1 MKALEKLNEKQLVK
15 MATEKVWKNYQDKV
29 ESKTRLKEI
38 LKKVLKKEKIGFI
51 YTWRINDVRD
61 YGTMYGDN
69 YKVYESVLRNLN
81 YIENYSHWDSKFTKE
96 VDSVFVWDKD
106 YYRSNLQLLNY
117 IFNTNFDREFYTE
130 GDNFIYRQDIRDREA
145 GKPFLLTDK
154 IRKFLK
160 NAGYSIH
167 KTWINFGNG
176 FRLPKF
182 IVFQN

>member
-1 MKALEKLNEKQLVK
+1 MYHHDWRWIDRKFSRK
-15 MATEKVWKNYQDKV
+15 KN
-29 ESKTRLKEI
+29 S
-38 LKKVLKKEKIGFI
+38 
-51 YTWRINDVRD
+51 DVDR
-61 YGTMYGDN
+61 
-69 YKVYESVLRNLN
+69 
-81 YIENYSHWDSKFTKE
+81 
-96 VDSVFVWDKD
+96 DKD

-117 IFNTNFDREFYTE
+117 IFNTNFDRELYTE

-167 KTWINFGNG
+167 KTWVNFGNG

-182 IVFQN
+182 IVF

>member
-1 MKALEKLNEKQLVK
+1 MEKALNKLNEKELIK
-15 MATEKVWKNYQDKV
+15 MATEKVWKEFKDKV

-81 YIENYSHWDSKFTKE
+81 YIQNYSHWDSKFTKE

-117 IFNTNFDREFYTE
+117 IFNTNFDRELYTE
-130 GDNFIYRQDIRDREA
+130 GDNFIYKQDIKDRES

-176 FRLPKF
+176 FRLPSF
-182 IVFQN
+182 NVF

>member
-1 MKALEKLNEKQLVK
+1 MEKALNKLNEKELIK
-15 MATEKVWKNYQDKV
+15 MATEKVWKEFKDKV

-81 YIENYSHWDSKFTKE
+81 YIQNYSHWDSKFTKE

-117 IFNTNFDREFYTE
+117 IFNTNFDRELYTE
-130 GDNFIYRQDIRDREA
+130 GDNFIYKQDIKDREA

-160 NAGYSIH
+160 NASYSIH

-176 FRLPKF
+176 FRLPSF
-182 IVFQN
+182 NVF

>member
-1 MKALEKLNEKQLVK
+1 MEKALNKLNEKELIK
-15 MATEKVWKNYQDKV
+15 MATEKAWKDYRDEV
-29 ESKTRLKEI
+29 ESKARLKEI

-117 IFNTNFDREFYTE
+117 IFNTNFDRELYTE

-154 IRKFLK
+154 IRNFLK
-160 NAGYSIH
+160 KSGYTIYKS
-167 KTWINFGNG
+167 WNNLGNN
-176 FRLPKF
+176 FRLPSF
-182 IVFQN
+182 NVF

>member
-1 MKALEKLNEKQLVK
+1 MEKALNKLNEKELIK
-15 MATEKVWKNYQDKV
+15 MATEKVWKEFKDKV

-38 LKKVLKKEKIGFI
+38 LKKVLKKEKNGFI

-81 YIENYSHWDSKFTKE
+81 YIQNYSHWDSKFTKE

-117 IFNTNFDREFYTE
+117 IFNTNFDRELYTE
-130 GDNFIYRQDIRDREA
+130 GDNFIYKQDIKDREA

-176 FRLPKF
+176 FRLPSF
-182 IVFQN
+182 NVF

>member
-1 MKALEKLNEKQLVK
+1 MEKALNKLNEKELIK
-15 MATEKVWKNYQDKV
+15 MATEKVWKEFNDKV

-117 IFNTNFDREFYTE
+117 IFNTNFDRELYTE

-167 KTWINFGNG
+167 KTWVNFGNG

-182 IVFQN
+182 IVF

>member
-1 MKALEKLNEKQLVK
+1 MEKALNKLNEKELIK
-15 MATEKVWKNYQDKV
+15 MATEKVWKEFKDKV

-81 YIENYSHWDSKFTKE
+81 YIQNYSHWDSKFTKE

-117 IFNTNFDREFYTE
+117 IFNTNFDRELYTE
-130 GDNFIYRQDIRDREA
+130 GDNFIYKQDIKDREA

-176 FRLPKF
+176 FRLPSF
-182 IVFQN
+182 NVF

>member
-1 MKALEKLNEKQLVK
+1 MEKALNKLNEKELIK
-15 MATEKVWKNYQDKV
+15 MATEKVWKEFKDKV

-81 YIENYSHWDSKFTKE
+81 YIQNYSHWDSKFTKE

-117 IFNTNFDREFYTE
+117 IFNTNFDRELYTE
-130 GDNFIYRQDIRDREA
+130 GDNFIYKQDIKDREA

-182 IVFQN
+182 IVF

>member
-1 MKALEKLNEKQLVK
+1 MKALEKLNEKQLIK

-38 LKKVLKKEKIGFI
+38 LKKVLKKEKISFI

-117 IFNTNFDREFYTE
+117 IFNTNFDRELYTE

-160 NAGYSIH
+160 NAGYSIY
-167 KTWINFGNG
+167 KSWFNYGNG

-182 IVFQN
+182 IVF

>member
-1 MKALEKLNEKQLVK
+1 MEKALNKLNERQLVK
-15 MATEKVWKNYQDKV
+15 MATEKAWKNYQDKV

-117 IFNTNFDREFYTE
+117 IFNTNFDRELYTE

-182 IVFQN
+182 IVF

>member
-1 MKALEKLNEKQLVK
+1 MEKALNKLNERQLVK
-15 MATEKVWKNYQDKV
+15 MATEKAWKNYQDKV

-106 YYRSNLQLLNY
+106 YYRNKE
-117 IFNTNFDREFYTE
+117 NFKIITDF
-130 GDNFIYRQDIRDREA
+130 GDKE
-145 GKPFLLTDK
+145 
-154 IRKFLK
+154 
-160 NAGYSIH
+160 GYSVSELYNLDS
-167 KTWINFGNG
+167 KTPETFFKETKEKGFEQHEINIDNVLENAKKYFEIDNE
-176 FRLPKF
+176 LDNSKV
-182 IVFQN
+182 IEIK

>member
-1 MKALEKLNEKQLVK
+1 MEKALNKLNEKELIK
-15 MATEKVWKNYQDKV
+15 MATEKVWKEFKDKV

-81 YIENYSHWDSKFTKE
+81 YIQNYSHWDSKFTKE

-117 IFNTNFDREFYTE
+117 IFNTNFDRELYTE
-130 GDNFIYRQDIRDREA
+130 GDNFIYKQDIKDREA

-167 KTWINFGNG
+167 KTCINFGNG
-176 FRLPKF
+176 FRLPSYN
-182 IVFQN
+182 VF

>member
-1 MKALEKLNEKQLVK
+1 MEKALNKLNEKELIK
-15 MATEKVWKNYQDKV
+15 MATEKVWKEFNDKV

-81 YIENYSHWDSKFTKE
+81 YIQNYSHWDSKFTKE

-117 IFNTNFDREFYTE
+117 IFNTNFDRELYTE
-130 GDNFIYRQDIRDREA
+130 GDNFIYRQDISDREA

-176 FRLPKF
+176 FRLPSF
-182 IVFQN
+182 NVL

>member
-1 MKALEKLNEKQLVK
+1 MEKALNKLNEKELIK
-15 MATEKVWKNYQDKV
+15 MATEKAWKDYRDEV

-38 LKKVLKKEKIGFI
+38 LKKVLKKEKNGFI

-117 IFNTNFDREFYTE
+117 IFNTNFDRELYTE
-130 GDNFIYRQDIRDREA
+130 RDNFIYRQDIRDREA

-176 FRLPKF
+176 FRLPSF
-182 IVFQN
+182 NVF

>member
-1 MKALEKLNEKQLVK
+1 MKKALNKLNERELLK
-15 MATEKVWKNYQDKV
+15 MATEKAWKENKDKV

-69 YKVYESVLRNLN
+69 YEIYRNILRNLN
-81 YIENYSHWDSKFTKE
+81 YTQNYSHWDSEFTKE
-96 VDSVFVWDKD
+96 VDSVLVWDKD
-106 YYRSNLQLLNY
+106 YYRSNLDLFNY
-117 IFNTNFDREFYTE
+117 IFNTKFDIELYTE
-130 GDNFIYRQDIRDREA
+130 GDNLIYRQDIRDREA

-160 NAGYSIH
+160 SAGYSIY
-167 KTWINFGNG
+167 KSWLNCGNG
-176 FRLPKF
+176 FKLPKF
-182 IVFQN
+182 IVF

>member
-1 MKALEKLNEKQLVK
+1 MEKALNKLNERQLVK
-15 MATEKVWKNYQDKV
+15 MATEKAWKDYRDEVK
-29 ESKTRLKEI
+29 SKTRLKEI

-117 IFNTNFDREFYTE
+117 IFNTNFDRELYTE

-145 GKPFLLTDK
+145 GNPFLLTDK

-182 IVFQN
+182 IVF

>member
-1 MKALEKLNEKQLVK
+1 MEKALNKLNEKELIK
-15 MATEKVWKNYQDKV
+15 MATEKVWKEFKDKV

-81 YIENYSHWDSKFTKE
+81 YIQNYSHWDSKFTKE

-117 IFNTNFDREFYTE
+117 IFNTNFDRELYTE
-130 GDNFIYRQDIRDREA
+130 GDNFIYKQDIKDREA

-160 NAGYSIH
+160 NAGYSLH

-176 FRLPKF
+176 FRLPSF
-182 IVFQN
+182 NVF